1 MHLEFHEISLF
12 YIGWFKFQFIVVLFG
27 TTTEVAIFSRL
38 QIHTFH
44 FLCNFHASV
53 EMKMF
58 LKRQNKP
65 FRNNTV
71 AIFVAKDVFV
81 MASEFFWANGLPP
94 WQHFKV
100 VMRRKCLEISHIW
113 LSSTSTGLCQFFLGE
128 HYGVDY
134 QIKVCSIKI
143 FYLQPAK
150 QMPAMM
156 CKLHC

>member
-1 MHLEFHEISLF
+1 MGSPL
-12 YIGWFKFQFIVVLFG
+12 
-27 TTTEVAIFSRL
+27 A
-38 QIHTFH
+38 
-44 FLCNFHASV
+44 
-53 EMKMF
+53 
-58 LKRQNKP
+58 
-65 FRNNTV
+65 
-71 AIFVAKDVFV
+71 
-81 MASEFFWANGLPP
+81 

-156 CKLHC
+156 CKLHCQHIYGVGAKGPPDAYVFASLIWSLIFSTFISVENEMNMFVNLLNTSFHSRPYKKVSLSSIDKLSSLLDDRDSVTRALTRRK